1 MDPAL
6 ERGVGLIDL
15 GQPNGSGQMTE
26 HVRTADP
33 VRDGSQLFV
42 KLSYLL
48 QR

>member
-1 MDPAL
+1 
-6 ERGVGLIDL
+6 
-15 GQPNGSGQMTE
+15 MTE